1 MKTPALL
8 LGAALVFW
16 GWQTGLWLLAFPMAL
31 IFEASRLIRLR
42 WDLSAKDF
50 RRITD
55 GCTILFIFLV
65 FYLLL
70 SDRNASFIVALIQYL
85 PAVFFPLLAAQAY
98 STDDRIDLRT
108 LFLLLRR
115 KQKNENPR
123 RTLLNLSF
131 PYFALCI
138 VSASA
143 ANIRDSSF
151 YVGLL
156 VLVALVLWRVRSRR
170 FSPVLW
176 IAMLVIAGAGGVA
189 GHIGLHHLQLILEA
203 KGLEWTSD
211 FRQHDPDPF
220 RTHTAIGDIG
230 SLKPSDRIIFRVTPQ
245 DHKTSPMLLRETTY
259 NRYLSPIW
267 VAVTPDFATVRPGPK
282 DMTWRLHPEPA
293 NGRTITVAANLHKGQ
308 GVLKLP
314 DGTFRVDNLPVASMQ
329 RNQYGTVKVEGGPGF
344 VAYRVQFD
352 KHVAGQSPPV
362 EYDLSIPEKERPA
375 VDLIRDR
382 LELTGKPP
390 LEILERV
397 ENFFQ
402 DNFSYSLVQ
411 PGQGYKKTPLA
422 NFLLQRR
429 AGHCEYFATGTVL
442 VLRSAGIPARYARGY
457 SVHEFSRLEN
467 RFIVRDR
474 HAHAWT
480 LVYVDGTWHNFD
492 TTPGTWV
499 GLEDAAAPGW
509 EFLTDLGSWCW
520 FNLTQG
526 FMWARQSNGF
536 AYLGWLIIPAVI
548 LMARRLLGKK
558 RVWRPAAKKPS
569 SSVAA
574 PTPAGTDSDFYLI
587 ENALIK
593 SGYVRHPAET
603 LRDWIERLPPDRS
616 VPHLIDDLK
625 SILNLHYRYR
635 FDPKGIGTA
644 EKAALM
650 SGTRAWLDAYRS
662 AMQGRRDKQETVIY

>member
-8 LGAALVFW
+8 LGASLIFW
-16 GWQTGLWLLAFPMAL
+16 GWQADLWLLALPMAL
-31 IFEASRLIRLR
+31 IFESSRLIRLR
-42 WDLSAKDF
+42 WDLSNRDF

-65 FYLLL
+65 VYLLF
-70 SDRNASFIVALIQYL
+70 SHRTAYFIVALIQYL
-85 PAVFFPLLAAQAY
+85 PVVFFPLLATQAY
-98 STDDRIDLRT
+98 STSDRIDIRT

-115 KQKNENPR
+115 KQKDENAG
-123 RTLLNLSF
+123 RTLLNFSF
-131 PYFALCI
+131 PYFAVCI

-176 IAMLVIAGAGGVA
+176 FGMLVIAGGGGVV
-189 GHIGLHHLQLILEA
+189 GHIGLHQLQLFLEA

-211 FRQHDPDPF
+211 FRHHDPDPF

-245 DHKTSPMLLRETTY
+245 DHKASPMLLREATY

-267 VAVTPDFATVRPGPK
+267 VAVSPNFAPVQPDAEDT
-282 DMTWRLHPEPA
+282 TWRFYPEPA
-293 NGRTITVAANLHKGQ
+293 GGRSITVAASLHKGQ

-314 DGTFRVDNLPVASMQ
+314 DGAYRVDNLPVVSMQ
-329 RNQYGTVKVEGGPGF
+329 RNQYGTVKVDGGPGL

-352 KHVAGQSPPV
+352 RRVAGQSPPV
-362 EYDLSIPEKERPA
+362 EYDLSIPDREKAA

-382 LELTGKPP
+382 LQLTGKPP
-390 LEILERV
+390 REILERV

-402 DNFSYSLVQ
+402 KNFSYSLVQ
-411 PGQGYKKTPLA
+411 HGGGPKKTPLA
-422 NFLLQRR
+422 NFLLQNR
-429 AGHCEYFATGTVL
+429 AGHCEYFATATVL
-442 VLRSAGIPARYARGY
+442 ILRSAGIPARYARGY

-474 HAHAWT
+474 HAHAWAR
-480 LVYVDGTWHNFD
+480 VYVDGTWYNFD
-492 TTPGTWV
+492 TTPGTWISI
-499 GLEDAAAPGW
+499 EDAAAPGW
-509 EFLTDLGSWCW
+509 EFVTDLGSWCW

-526 FMWARQSNGF
+526 FIWARQSNGF
-536 AYLGWLIIPAVI
+536 AYLGWLIIPAV
-548 LMARRLLGKK
+548 LLVARRIFGKK
-558 RVWRPAAKKPS
+558 RVRRPAAKKPLPP
-569 SSVAA
+569 VAA
-574 PTPAGTDSDFYLI
+574 PTPAGADSDFYLI
-587 ENALIK
+587 ENALIT
-593 SGYVRHPAET
+593 SGFVREPAET
-603 LRDWIERLPPDRS
+603 LRDWIERLPPDRFTT
-616 VPHLIDDLK
+616 HLINDLK

-635 FDPKGIGTA
+635 FDPKGIGAA
-644 EKAALM
+644 EKAALI
-650 SGTRAWLDAYRS
+650 SDTRAWLDAYHS
-662 AMQGRRDKQETVIY
+662 A

>member
-8 LGAALVFW
+8 LGASLIFW
-16 GWQTGLWLLAFPMAL
+16 GWQADLWLLALPMAL
-31 IFEASRLIRLR
+31 IFESSRLIRLR
-42 WDLSAKDF
+42 WDLSNRDF

-65 FYLLL
+65 VYLLF
-70 SDRNASFIVALIQYL
+70 SHRTAYFIVALIQYL
-85 PAVFFPLLAAQAY
+85 PVVFFPLLATQAY
-98 STDDRIDLRT
+98 STSDRIDIRT

-115 KQKNENPR
+115 KQKDENAG
-123 RTLLNLSF
+123 RTLLNFSF
-131 PYFALCI
+131 PYFAVCI

-176 IAMLVIAGAGGVA
+176 FGMLVIAGGGGVV
-189 GHIGLHHLQLILEA
+189 GHIGLHQLQLFLEA

-211 FRQHDPDPF
+211 FRHHDPDPF

-245 DHKTSPMLLRETTY
+245 DHKASPMLLREATY

-267 VAVTPDFATVRPGPK
+267 VAVSPNFAPVQPDAEDT
-282 DMTWRLHPEPA
+282 TWRFYPEPA
-293 NGRTITVAANLHKGQ
+293 GGRSITVAASLHKGQ

-314 DGTFRVDNLPVASMQ
+314 DGAYRVDNLPVVSMQ
-329 RNQYGTVKVEGGPGF
+329 RNQYGTVKVDGGPGL

-352 KHVAGQSPPV
+352 RRVAGQSPPV
-362 EYDLSIPEKERPA
+362 EYDLSIPDREKAA

-382 LELTGKPP
+382 LQLTGKPP
-390 LEILERV
+390 REILERV

-402 DNFSYSLVQ
+402 KNFSYSLVQ
-411 PGQGYKKTPLA
+411 HGGGPKKTPLA
-422 NFLLQRR
+422 NFLLQNR
-429 AGHCEYFATGTVL
+429 AGHCEYFATATVL
-442 VLRSAGIPARYARGY
+442 ILRSAGIPARYARGY

-474 HAHAWT
+474 HAHAWAR
-480 LVYVDGTWHNFD
+480 VYVDGTWYNFD
-492 TTPGTWV
+492 TTPGTWISI
-499 GLEDAAAPGW
+499 EDAAAPGW
-509 EFLTDLGSWCW
+509 EFVTDLGSWCW

-526 FMWARQSNGF
+526 FIWARQSNGF
-536 AYLGWLIIPAVI
+536 AYLGWLIIPAV
-548 LMARRLLGKK
+548 LLVARRIFGKK
-558 RVWRPAAKKPS
+558 RVRRPAAKKPLPP
-569 SSVAA
+569 VAA
-574 PTPAGTDSDFYLI
+574 PTPAGADSDFYLI
-587 ENALIK
+587 ENALIT
-593 SGYVRHPAET
+593 SGFVREPAET
-603 LRDWIERLPPDRS
+603 LRDWIERLPPDRFTT
-616 VPHLIDDLK
+616 HLINDLK

-635 FDPKGIGTA
+635 FDPKGIGAA
-644 EKAALM
+644 EKAALI
-650 SGTRAWLDAYRS
+650 SDT
-662 AMQGRRDKQETVIY
+662 

>member
-16 GWQTGLWLLAFPMAL
+16 GWQTDLWLLAFPMAL

-55 GCTILFIFLV
+55 GCTILLIFLV
-65 FYLLL
+65 VYLLL
-70 SDRNASFIVALIQYL
+70 SHRSAYFIVALIQYL
-85 PAVFFPLLAAQAY
+85 PVVFFPLLAAQAY
-98 STDDRIDLRT
+98 STSDRLDIRT

-131 PYFALCI
+131 PYFAVCI

-156 VLVALVLWRVRSRR
+156 VLVALVLWRVRSKR

-176 IAMLVIAGAGGVA
+176 IGLLVVAGGGGVV

-230 SLKPSDRIIFRVTPQ
+230 SLKPSDQIIFRVTPQ

-267 VAVTPDFATVRPGPK
+267 VAVTPDFAPVRP
-282 DMTWRLHPEPA
+282 DAEDTTWRFYPEPA
-293 NGRTITVAANLHKGQ
+293 GGRTITVAANLYKGK

-314 DGTFRVDNLPVASMQ
+314 DGAFRVDNLPVASMQ
-329 RNQYGTVKVEGGPGF
+329 KNQYGTVKVEGGPGF

-352 KHVAGQSPPV
+352 KHVAGQSPPA
-362 EYDLSIPEKERPA
+362 EYDLSVPEKEKAA

-382 LELTGKPP
+382 LQLIGKPP
-390 LEILERV
+390 REILERV

-402 DNFSYSLVQ
+402 KNFSYSLVQ
-411 PGQGYKKTPLA
+411 HGRGYKKTPLA
-422 NFLLQRR
+422 KDPP
-429 AGHCEYFATGTVL
+429 G
-442 VLRSAGIPARYARGY
+442 
-457 SVHEFSRLEN
+457 EF
-467 RFIVRDR
+467 FIAEPGR
-474 HAHAWT
+474 T
-480 LVYVDGTWHNFD
+480 L
-492 TTPGTWV
+492 
-499 GLEDAAAPGW
+499 
-509 EFLTDLGSWCW
+509 
-520 FNLTQG
+520 
-526 FMWARQSNGF
+526 
-536 AYLGWLIIPAVI
+536 
-548 LMARRLLGKK
+548 
-558 RVWRPAAKKPS
+558 
-569 SSVAA
+569 
-574 PTPAGTDSDFYLI
+574 
-587 ENALIK
+587 
-593 SGYVRHPAET
+593 
-603 LRDWIERLPPDRS
+603 
-616 VPHLIDDLK
+616 
-625 SILNLHYRYR
+625 
-635 FDPKGIGTA
+635 
-644 EKAALM
+644 
-650 SGTRAWLDAYRS
+650 
-662 AMQGRRDKQETVIY
+662 